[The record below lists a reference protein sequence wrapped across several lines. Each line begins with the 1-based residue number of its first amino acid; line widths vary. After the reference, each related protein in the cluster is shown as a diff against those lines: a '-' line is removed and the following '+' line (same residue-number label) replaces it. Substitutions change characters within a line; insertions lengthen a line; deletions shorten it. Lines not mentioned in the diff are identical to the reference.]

1 MRHPLSTLALLAVAV
16 AISRTSRVA
25 CAEGGSPPPSRVDA
39 AEIVVSKALLRAYE
53 SEVHPAYLR
62 WLANG
67 DGIEDSLAAFELFL
81 AMLPVSRHEAWCY
94 MVLYTRS
101 H

>member
-1 MRHPLSTLALLAVAV
+1 MRHPLSILVLLAVAV
-16 AISRTSRVA
+16 AISLTSRVA
-25 CAEGGSPPPSRVDA
+25 CAEGGSPPPPGIDD
-39 AEIVVSKALLRAYE
+39 AEIAIPKAIIRAYE
-53 SEVHPAYLR
+53 SQVHPAYLR

-67 DGIEDSLAAFELFL
+67 DGIADSLAAFELFL
-81 AMLPVSRHEAWCY
+81 GMQPVSRHEAWCY

>member
-1 MRHPLSTLALLAVAV
+1 MRPIGFMLCLGIALLAGTVVQAEMPAV
-16 AISRTSRVA
+16 
-25 CAEGGSPPPSRVDA
+25 PPPSLET
-39 AEIVVSKALLRAYE
+39 AEITIPKAIIRAYQ
-53 SEVHPAYLR
+53 SQVHPAYVR

-81 AMLPVSRHEAWCY
+81 TVNPVNRYEAWCY
-94 MVLYTRS
+94 TVLYVRS